1 MHELDSINT
10 HLSSHF
16 LSFSSSP
23 SPPEE
28 LVSASTVTVHS
39 LVIMHGCT
47 SIRCE
52 TNKLRNVKGW
62 GVGWGVGRMS
72 YVTRMH
78 LACLIPLVLPP
89 VALVEGLLIR
99 LGRYDCCSSELS
111 MPLSVRIHVMDN
123 AKERGLLLLHL
134 LLLLLLLLLPMFPQ
148 ILSTSS
154 SSPMF
159 PTWFPQRQPEHMV
172 QYLGQAL
179 A

>member
-1 MHELDSINT
+1 
-10 HLSSHF
+10 
-16 LSFSSSP
+16 
-23 SPPEE
+23 
-28 LVSASTVTVHS
+28 
-39 LVIMHGCT
+39 
-47 SIRCE
+47 
-52 TNKLRNVKGW
+52 
-62 GVGWGVGRMS
+62 
-72 YVTRMH
+72 
-78 LACLIPLVLPP
+78 
-89 VALVEGLLIR
+89 
-99 LGRYDCCSSELS
+99 

-134 LLLLLLLLLPMFPQ
+134 VLILLLLLLLPPMFPQ